1 MQKITTLENGLR
13 VVTQNMPGLET
24 VSMGIWNAVGG
35 RDEIESNNGV
45 AHLLEHMAF
54 KGTTTKNA
62 LQIAET
68 IEDVG
73 GYINAYTSKEATA
86 YHVRLLADDIH
97 YGVDILTDI
106 LQNSVFAEEELNRE
120 RGVIIQEIGMY
131 LDSPDS
137 MIFDYWEEKRFQ
149 TSQLEDLF

>member
-1 MQKITTLENGLR
+1 MLKITELENGLR

-24 VSMGIWNAVGG
+24 VSMGIWNAIGG
-35 RDEIESNNGV
+35 RDEIEENNGV

-54 KGTTTKNA
+54 KGTKTKNA

-73 GYINAYTSKEATA
+73 GYINAYTSKETTA

-106 LQNSVFAEEELNRE
+106 VE
-120 RGVIIQEIGMY
+120 
-131 LDSPDS
+131 
-137 MIFDYWEEKRFQ
+137 
-149 TSQLEDLF
+149 

>member
-1 MQKITTLENGLR
+1 MQKITELENGLR

-62 LQIAET
+62 LQIAKQLKML
-68 IEDVG
+68 

-86 YHVRLLADDIH
+86 YHVEPGR
-97 YGVDILTDI
+97 
-106 LQNSVFAEEELNRE
+106 
-120 RGVIIQEIGMY
+120 
-131 LDSPDS
+131 
-137 MIFDYWEEKRFQ
+137 
-149 TSQLEDLF
+149 

>member
-1 MQKITTLENGLR
+1 MLKITKLDNGLR

-24 VSMGIWNAVGG
+24 VSMGIWNSVGG
-35 RDEIESNNGV
+35 RDEVEANNGV

-54 KGTTTKNA
+54 KGTLTKNA

-73 GYINAYTSKEATA
+73 GDINAYTSKEITA
-86 YHVRLLADDIH
+86 YYVKLLADDLH

-106 LQNSVFAEEELNRE
+106 LQNILKN
-120 RGVIIQEIGMY
+120 IC
-131 LDSPDS
+131 
-137 MIFDYWEEKRFQ
+137 
-149 TSQLEDLF
+149 